1 MTQHLLVRLL
11 FLHLFLH
18 LHSSQMLR
26 PGALCTWQNPG
37 YIVAGNRVYKLSKSC
52 TKQVSP
58 VWYAALE
65 HGQDDHRHPKRDRR
79 YESVDSADL
88 PMTES
93 LKQTIQRV
101 LPYWQESI
109 LPAVKAGKHCI
120 IVGHGNSIR
129 VT

>member
-1 MTQHLLVRLL
+1 MTEPRIQ
-11 FLHLFLH
+11 
-18 LHSSQMLR
+18 S
-26 PGALCTWQNPG
+26 CWQQSVQA
-37 YIVAGNRVYKLSKSC
+37 YKSC

-58 VWYAALE
+58 VWCAALE
-65 HGQDDHRHPKRDRR
+65 HGHDDRRHPKKDLR
-79 YESVDSADL
+79 YQSVDSADL

-93 LKQTIQRV
+93 LKQTLERV

-109 LPAVKAGKHCI
+109 LPAVKAGKRCI